1 MVHTTVVRLGDCRIS
16 LFSCPQGS
24 CTEWRRSVEEG
35 SGNGTEGLK
44 QALGTC
50 PTPRSVHQTTLIGF
64 KQEAE
69 PRQLKVTSD

>member
-1 MVHTTVVRLGDCRIS
+1 MTPRGLMVHTTDDSLGELQDS

-24 CTEWRRSVEEG
+24 CTKWRRSVEEG
-35 SGNGTEGLK
+35 SGDGTAGRK

-50 PTPRSVHQTTLIGF
+50 PTPKSVHQTTLIGF

-69 PRQLKVTSD
+69 PR